1 MLRKVHL
8 FTLPALVASVF
19 LLTGCP
25 PPYENEQW
33 QRPSTTQEGVRAA
46 MVKCGY
52 QFRTVTYEPDNF
64 TALRFQC
71 MHKQG
76 FTYKGG
82 FDFCDVR
89 TQLPACVAQKRGHEL
104 SLKELEALPFDAD
117 KGFYDIKPETG
128 MSEYDQV
135 SWRRKGASQHFSQVL
150 ENQKEAKL
158 VMYQCGYPEP
168 LGSNPVLPS
177 IGRAAQVQK
186 CMDEKGFEP
195 VGKLQLVCTAYPQV
209 TGCPQS

>member
-1 MLRKVHL
+1 MMLRKVHC

-89 TQLPACVAQKRGHEL
+89 TQLPACVAQKRG
-104 SLKELEALPFDAD
+104 A
-117 KGFYDIKPETG
+117 
-128 MSEYDQV
+128 
-135 SWRRKGASQHFSQVL
+135 
-150 ENQKEAKL
+150 
-158 VMYQCGYPEP
+158 
-168 LGSNPVLPS
+168 
-177 IGRAAQVQK
+177 
-186 CMDEKGFEP
+186 
-195 VGKLQLVCTAYPQV
+195 
-209 TGCPQS
+209 